1 MAILEEKDYKIAAK
15 VLQNEDILAFPT
27 ETVYGVGVVYDSEEA
42 FNKLVALKKR
52 PPNKPFALACG
63 SIEEAGKYIVADDRT
78 KKLMAH
84 FLPGEITFLVKSK
97 PDLPKWVTL
106 GTDTIGIRVPA
117 NDFCVKLFNEVGKPC
132 LLTSANMSGEPTL
145 RFFEE
150 VKAQFDG
157 QVGAIVKGECTS
169 LVPTTIVLV
178 GDSGIKLVREGPIS
192 FETIENYWKE
202 NCK

>member
-1 MAILEEKDYKIAAK
+1 MAILEEKDIKIAAK
-15 VLQNEDILAFPT
+15 VLQNGDVLAFPT
-27 ETVYGVGVVYDSEEA
+27 ETVYGVGVIYDNEEA

-52 PPNKPFALACG
+52 PPNKPFALMC
-63 SIEEAGKYIVADDRT
+63 SSVEEADNYIVIDEKT

-84 FLPGEITFLVKSK
+84 FLPGEITFLVKSR
-97 PDLPKWVTL
+97 PDLPTWVTL

-117 NDFCVKLFNEVGKPC
+117 SDFCVNLFKEVGKPC
-132 LLTSANMSGEPTL
+132 LVTSANMSGEPTL

-169 LVPTTIVLV
+169 LTPTTIVLIL
-178 GDSGIKLVREGPIS
+178 DSGIKLVREGPVP
-192 FETIENYWKE
+192 FEEIENYWKE
-202 NCK
+202 NC